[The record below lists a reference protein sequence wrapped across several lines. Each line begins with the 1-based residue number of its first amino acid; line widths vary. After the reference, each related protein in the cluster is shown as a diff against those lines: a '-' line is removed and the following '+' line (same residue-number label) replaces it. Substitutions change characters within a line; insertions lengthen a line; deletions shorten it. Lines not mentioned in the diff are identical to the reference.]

1 MSTMMPTDMLLN
13 YKFSFFFF
21 SHTRGMRKFLAQ
33 GSNPCHISDVRSLIH
48 WGTPKLSYIK
58 KKKKQK
64 TNLDNKITI
73 NTDILIKGFY
83 FLAYK
88 WT

>member
-58 KKKKQK
+58 KKKNKKQTWTTK
-64 TNLDNKITI
+64 LPLTLTFSS
-73 NTDILIKGFY
+73 KGSIF
-83 FLAYK
+83 
-88 WT
+88 